1 VDEGLMAQPWIILGG
16 GSRSLKVKI
25 TPDVFRALP
34 GATVVPGL
42 VTAAAAE

>member
-1 VDEGLMAQPWIILGG
+1 MALPWIILGG

-25 TPDVFRALP
+25 APDVFRTLP

-42 VTAAAAE
+42 VTAAGPE